1 MKIEINKSAKRVLSI
16 ALSLAMVIGT
26 LFTANVGTGIVANAQ
41 TAPIAEGTIDLLE
54 FGDYLIN
61 DLGSTSKWYDTKL
74 ADNGETGDSWDNA
87 IIIDSAEELVYLCK
101 GSGDDTKGKYY
112 KVADGLAGFNLASNN
127 LDIDGTLADNMDAI
141 IAAGKNHAGGTPGFQ
156 GHFDGNGATV
166 YGAWTNNTSVSTY
179 AGLFTC
185 TKGEVTIKNIH
196 VNKAHFTGK
205 NAVGGIIGYHAAD
218 SMCTVTVENCSVTDS
233 YLEVTT
239 TGWATA
245 IGGIIGWANSA
256 PSWKEADKGV
266 DGNGDGDMVDTIY
279 VNVAYNVKN
288 CFVDLDEQYFISAAE
303 GDTASSTI
311 RTCHGGVVGGA
322 GSNAVMVSDCIV
334 LGVTPYS
341 TSVYT
346 GNDVQHTGGASH
358 FKNVY
363 TDQATGQIQINYNT
377 GWAHYI
383 QDFSSVVFQL
393 TPAQMQGSAAV
404 SNMNLAWF
412 AVWKPGA
419 EGEYPTFVK
428 PGEESG
434 VSFWTG
440 TADAGF
446 AGGTGTKD
454 DPFIIETADQ
464 LYRALSTVTYTTSTS
479 GDLAVE
485 TAESVAGGTQT
496 DRIFKQ
502 GSTTVYAPVYTPYYY
517 KVADTVDAFY
527 LNNVYGNETLSGA
540 KAMVAAGTAKGWKPG
555 KSFVG
560 HLDGNGVTIYGMYSS
575 TGQGLI
581 YKLDGSSTVKNINF
595 NACYASGTGNSA
607 LLTTNLG
614 TYNNDSTRI
623 KVSNISVRNSYIGTT
638 RAITLTAR
646 TDSSGCYDHAPGPAG
661 IVSTNSTPENITI
674 SNCLYDGI
682 SCERA
687 IGASSEASIDMMGGI
702 YSGASSANNFTLSGC
717 VSFGAPAVNEVY
729 VSGKEVFYNRYDK
742 NGGFEVYFYSSY
754 SDMPLNAITTTYPN
768 KYDKLKD
775 ITRIEAKDAYEM
787 FDMPKLSWGNWT
799 IVTEGDRTFP
809 MPTVNTAE
817 QSIASYIELVGK
829 GQNNY
834 AGVGP
839 YAYGSNPY
847 TYLLKGAGTEE
858 DPYIIETDI
867 QLARAIATGGMN
879 LYDKLYYKL
888 GCDIDLS
895 AAPWITQ
902 ETRETGGIY
911 YTYTP
916 FGGTLDG
923 DGHTITGLS
932 AGDEA
937 SAGLIPVLAG
947 GTVKNLHVRD
957 ACVVANG
964 EDSEDMFTGD
974 YEGFY
979 TAAYAGAIV
988 GKVVSGSIIDCSA
1001 ENAEVSCND
1010 QYASDYNGG
1019 VFVWGYHDDLTDT
1032 SFGLI
1037 ENCYFI
1043 NEDTAVYATSNA
1055 NGDLE
1060 VLSADEIK
1068 AQITAGETDIWYIGG
1083 KEGSLPRLVAQAE
1096 KMDCVDVDGDG
1107 IGSEYTPSDLTSL
1120 KNRLLRKSA
1129 YANIYGD
1136 VSRDGIINIADLAV
1150 LQRTI
1155 TEDYGSTL
1163 SDSFFA
1169 NLQLGNISIY
1179 YGENDNYDAARKIE
1193 LSLEKLTGADV
1204 KKVVV
1209 DDSVAW
1215 GSSSDANA
1223 TYVHQNDYAWVSGA
1237 LYTPN
1242 GDGYTEITN
1251 SAQKAKY
1258 ALDGEL
1264 EIVVGNIANTDY
1276 ATNNAATA
1284 ENTYA
1289 VTYDKGNKVVWLQGE
1304 NFTAVEQAA
1313 INFTQGCSLQGDT
1326 VYTCGSTVLSDE
1338 KKPITVKL
1346 DTNYDGVLDADTV
1359 LYYAWG
1365 DEFDEDTLNTYNWEH
1380 NTQQSEGQNG
1390 SDNSYNNQ
1398 EIAPVKDLSKVITVT
1413 NGRLSMKR
1421 GHDSSLGSDVSYNG
1435 VVGSVALDVTPGEF
1449 NGYYQNGVNA
1459 IDTNG
1464 SDKYFSSGKII
1475 TERGMLYKQGY
1486 IEFQGQLPADGHAF
1500 PAWWLMGRPAQ
1511 SATNTG
1517 YDNSLYGK
1525 VYKYNTNWDGVSN
1538 AWDED
1543 NLDTYKYQ
1551 IPSAIYEIDMIE
1563 VMQHSD
1569 RHQNKKESG
1578 WLDVYG
1584 SYYDDSYKTRTT
1596 AVNLYYLNS
1605 TIHKW
1610 WSNGVDNQDTADTSD
1625 DRLWI
1630 ADWDNYKVVGNIT
1643 NDAFKTTSTAGSWI
1657 HNIGSTQYD
1666 FGTATQTKG
1675 LISQDTYWNT
1685 NDFQEKAHNN
1695 LTQTRRYGFSWNTDG
1710 VSGFEATLY
1719 IYNADGSLM
1728 TTVPIASGMSELN
1741 AFLDKDKNTE
1751 ANGAIGSNANIYS
1764 DAKVFNQYMYILFDN
1779 KYYSSND
1786 NSVTNGSALQFTD
1799 LLTCAGLKS
1808 LEIDYVRVYQEDGF
1822 RDIVTPE
1829 TENFNNN
1836 NHFGYN

>member
-26 LFTANVGTGIVANAQ
+26 LFTANVGTNITANAE
-41 TAPIAEGTIDLLE
+41 TPIAEGTIDLLE
-54 FGDYLIN
+54 FGTYLT
-61 DLGSTSKWYDTKL
+61 DMGSSSTFYDDKL
-74 ADNGETGDSWDNA
+74 ADNGETGDSWANA

-101 GSGDDTKGKYY
+101 GSGDDTDGKYY
-112 KVADGLAGFNLASNN
+112 KVADGLAGFNLVNN
-127 LDIDGTLADNMDAI
+127 NFDIDGTLADNIDVI
-141 IAAGKNHAGGTPGFQ
+141 KAAGKNHAGGTPGFQ

-166 YGAWTNNTSVSTY
+166 YGAWTNHNEGYISTY

-185 TKGEVTIKNIH
+185 TKGEVTIKNVN
-196 VNKAHFTGK
+196 VNKAHFT
-205 NAVGGIIGYHAAD
+205 ATTAAGGIVGYYKGEGNYANN
-218 SMCTVTVENCSVTDS
+218 TTLTIENCSVTDS
-233 YLEVTT
+233 YLEVNSSAY
-239 TGWATA
+239 GRGLGA
-245 IGGIIGWANSA
+245 IVGRVDC
-256 PSWKEADKGV
+256 PSGYTDTNDE
-266 DGNGDGDMVDTIY
+266 DGDSNTTETLY
-279 VNVAYNVKN
+279 VNNKIN
-288 CFVDLDEQYFISAAE
+288 ITSCFVDLDEEYFVSVNE
-303 GDTASSTI
+303 GVST
-311 RTCHGGVVGGA
+311 TGDQVCHGGVVGVA
-322 GSNAVMVSDCIV
+322 GTNALAVSDCIV
-334 LGVTPYS
+334 LGVTPYATTIS
-341 TSVYT
+341 TDK
-346 GNDVQHTGGASH
+346 NNIQHSGLESH
-358 FKNVY
+358 FNNVY
-363 TDQATGQIQINYNT
+363 TDTGALQAAIGGTLGTRNFTNKIFI
-377 GWAHYI
+377 
-383 QDFSSVVFQL
+383 L
-393 TPAQMQGSAAV
+393 TPDQMKGDAAV
-404 SNMNLAWF
+404 NNMNLAWF
-412 AVWKPGA
+412 SGWIPG
-419 EGEYPTFVK
+419 EDGEYPTINQT
-428 PGEESG
+428 GEESG

-440 TADAGF
+440 AAASEF

-454 DPFIIETADQ
+454 DPFIIKTADQ

-517 KVADTVDAFY
+517 KVADTVEAFY
-527 LNNVYGNETLSGA
+527 LNNVYGNETLAGA
-540 KAMVAAGTAKGWKPG
+540 KAMGASATKKDWKPG

-575 TGQGLI
+575 TGQGLV

-614 TYNNDSTRI
+614 TYTNDSTRI
-623 KVSNISVRNSYIGTT
+623 NVSNISVRNSYIGTT

-646 TDSSGCYDHAPGPAG
+646 TDTSGCYDHAPGPAG
-661 IVSTNSTPENITI
+661 IVSTQSTPENITI

-687 IGASSEASIDMMGGI
+687 IGAGSEATIDMMGGI

-717 VSFGAPAVNEVY
+717 VSLGAPAVNEVY
-729 VSGKEVFYNRYDK
+729 VSGKEAFYNRYDK
-742 NGGFEVYFYSSY
+742 NQGFEVFFYNSY
-754 SDMPLNAITTTYPN
+754 SDMPLNEITTTYPN
-768 KYDKLKD
+768 KYDKLAD
-775 ITRIEAKDAYEM
+775 ITRLEEKDAYEM
-787 FDMPKLSWGNWT
+787 YDMPKLSWNEWT
-799 IVTEGDRTFP
+799 LVTLDGRTFP

-817 QSIASYIELVGK
+817 QIVASYVELVGK

-858 DPYIIETDI
+858 DPYIIETDV

-895 AAPWITQ
+895 AGSWITQ
-902 ETRETGGIY
+902 ETRSTGGIY

-932 AGDEA
+932 AGDSV

-957 ACVVANG
+957 ASVVSN
-964 EDSEDMFTGD
+964 E
-974 YEGFY
+974 
-979 TAAYAGAIV
+979 YAGVIV
-988 GKVVSGSIIDCSA
+988 GMIDPDTAGTIIDCSV
-1001 ENAEVSCND
+1001 ENAKVS
-1010 QYASDYNGG
+1010 AGG
-1019 VFVWGYHDDLTDT
+1019 GFPEKVYIVGYHDDVTDYEY
-1032 SFGLI
+1032 GLI

-1043 NEDTAVYATSNA
+1043 GTNGTYYFDEFDDVSN
-1055 NGDLE
+1055 GGKDI
-1060 VLSADEIK
+1060 DELK
-1068 AQITAGETDIWYIGG
+1068 AQIINGETTEWYIGG
-1083 KEGSLPRLVAQAE
+1083 NAGSLPRLVAQAE

-1107 IGSEYTPSDLTSL
+1107 IGNEYTPNDLTAL
-1120 KNRLLRKSA
+1120 RNKLLRKSA

-1136 VSRDGIINIADLAV
+1136 VSRDGTINIADLAV

-1155 TEDYGSTL
+1155 GDNYGESI

-1169 NLQLGNISIY
+1169 NVQAGNIKIY
-1179 YGENDNYDAARKIE
+1179 YGENDNYDAARKVE
-1193 LSLEKLTGADV
+1193 LYLEKLTGADV

-1215 GSSSDANA
+1215 GSNSDANA
-1223 TYVHQNDYAWVSGA
+1223 TYVHQNDYAWLNSA
-1237 LYTPN
+1237 LYYPI
-1242 GDGYTEITN
+1242 GDSYGEITD

-1264 EIVVGNIANTDY
+1264 EIVVGNIAGTDY
-1276 ATNNAATA
+1276 ATNNTATA
-1284 ENTYA
+1284 TNTYA
-1289 VTYDKGNKVVWLQGE
+1289 VTYDKDSKVVWLQGE

-1365 DEFDEDTLNTYNWEH
+1365 DEFEGDYATDGATINTHNWQH
-1380 NTQQSEGQNG
+1380 NTQQSEAQNG
-1390 SDNSYNNQ
+1390 EQSNYLNL
-1398 EIAPVKDLSKVITVT
+1398 EIAPVKDLGKVIVIE

-1421 GHDSSLGSDVSYNG
+1421 GYDSSLGTSTNG
-1435 VVGSVALDVTPGEF
+1435 YVALDVEPGEF
-1449 NGYYQNGVNA
+1449 NGYRQDGVNA
-1459 IDTNG
+1459 IDADG
-1464 SDKYFSSGKII
+1464 SDKYFSSGKVT

-1486 IEFQGQLPADGHAF
+1486 LEIEGQFPADGHAF
-1500 PAWWLMGRPAQ
+1500 PAWWLMGRPSMSQ
-1511 SATNTG
+1511 TNNG

-1538 AWDED
+1538 VWDKT
-1543 NLDTYKYQ
+1543 NLNTYKYQ

-1563 VMQHSD
+1563 VMQAASRVSGRQFSWSSGITD
-1569 RHQNKKESG
+1569 RE
-1578 WLDVYG
+1578 
-1584 SYYDDSYKTRTT
+1584 KTWKT
-1596 AVNLYYLNS
+1596 AVGWYGINT

-1610 WSNGVDNQDTADTSD
+1610 WNNGVDSD
-1625 DRLWI
+1625 ANLLYI
-1630 ADWDNYKVVGNIT
+1630 HDWDNYQVLGGIT
-1643 NDAFKTTSTAGSWI
+1643 NDAFSTTSAAGSWI
-1657 HNIGSTQYD
+1657 HNPGSTLMD
-1666 FGTATQTKG
+1666 FGSTSNCASVSESARDDLQK
-1675 LISQDTYWNT
+1675 S
-1685 NDFQEKAHNN
+1685 
-1695 LTQTRRYGFSWNTDG
+1695 RRYGFSWYTDAET
-1710 VSGFEATLY
+1710 GFEATLY
-1719 IYNADGSLM
+1719 VYNDDGSVRQTL
-1728 TTVPIASGMSELN
+1728 PIASGASIGAM
-1741 AFLDKDKNTE
+1741 KDDNGNTE

-1764 DAKVFNQYMYILFDN
+1764 DAKVFNQYMYVLLDN
-1779 KYYSSND
+1779 KYYSANEAYD
-1786 NSVTNGSALQFTD
+1786 GGATVFTD
-1799 LLTCAGLKS
+1799 LLTAAGLTS
-1808 LEIDYVRVYQEDGF
+1808 LEIEYVRVYQQDGE
-1822 RDIVTPE
+1822 RDIVTQE

>member
-540 KAMVAAGTAKGWKPG
+540 KAMVAAGTAKDWKPG

-932 AGDEA
+932 AGDDA
-937 SAGLIPVLAG
+937 SAGLIPVLEG
-947 GTVKNLHVRD
+947 GTVKNLHLRD
-957 ACVVANG
+957 VNVVSG
-964 EDSEDMFTGD
+964 T
-974 YEGFY
+974 
-979 TAAYAGAIV
+979 YAGALVGWMYGGSVTNCSVEDAVISSAGGYSDGLYIV
-988 GKVVSGSIIDCSA
+988 YNDDTWTPDEYGTITNSYYIGKDGDG
-1001 ENAEVSCND
+1001 ND
-1010 QYASDYNGG
+1010 VTIYI
-1019 VFVWGYHDDLTDT
+1019 TDH
-1032 SFGLI
+1032 
-1037 ENCYFI
+1037 
-1043 NEDTAVYATSNA
+1043 NEDDGVVKAT
-1055 NGDLE
+1055 
-1060 VLSADEIK
+1060 ADEIK

-1083 KEGSLPRLVAQAE
+1083 KEGSLPRLKAMAE

-1107 IGSEYTPSDLTSL
+1107 IGNEYTPSDLSSL
-1120 KNRLLRKSA
+1120 RSKLLRKSA

-1136 VSRDGIINIADLAV
+1136 VSRDGTINIADLAV

-1155 TEDYGSTL
+1155 GDNYGESI

-1169 NLQLGNISIY
+1169 NVQAGNIKIY
-1179 YGENDNYDAARKIE
+1179 YGENDNYDAARKVE
-1193 LSLEKLTGADV
+1193 LYLEKLTGADV
-1204 KKVVV
+1204 EKVVV
-1209 DDSVAW
+1209 DDVVAW
-1215 GSSSDANA
+1215 GSNSDATG
-1223 TYVHQNDYAWVSGA
+1223 TYVHQNDYAWLNGA
-1237 LYTPN
+1237 LYYPI
-1242 GDGYTEITN
+1242 GDAYGEITD

-1276 ATNNAATA
+1276 ATNNVATA
-1284 ENTYA
+1284 ANTYA
-1289 VTYDKGNKVVWLQGE
+1289 VTYDKENKVVWLQGE

-1313 INFTQGCSLQGDT
+1313 INFTQGCSVQGDT

-1365 DEFDEDTLNTYNWEH
+1365 DEFDGDYATDGATINTHNWQH
-1380 NTQQSEGQNG
+1380 NSQQSEAQNG
-1390 SDNSYNNQ
+1390 EQSNYLNQ
-1398 EIAPVKDLSKVITVT
+1398 EIAPVKDLGKVIVIE

-1421 GHDSSLGSDVSYNG
+1421 GYDSSLGTSTNG
-1435 VVGSVALDVTPGEF
+1435 YVALDVEPGEF
-1449 NGYYQNGVNA
+1449 SGYRQDGVNA
-1459 IDTNG
+1459 IDADG
-1464 SDKYFSSGKII
+1464 SDKYFSSGKVT

-1486 IEFQGQLPADGHAF
+1486 LEIEGQFPADGHAF
-1500 PAWWLMGRPAQ
+1500 PAWWLMGRPSMTQ
-1511 SATNTG
+1511 TNKG

-1525 VYKYNTNWDGVSN
+1525 VYKYNTNWDGVSDV
-1538 AWDED
+1538 WDKT
-1543 NLDTYKYQ
+1543 NLNTYKYQ

-1563 VMQHSD
+1563 VMQAASRVSGRQFSWSSGITD
-1569 RHQNKKESG
+1569 REKSWK
-1578 WLDVYG
+1578 
-1584 SYYDDSYKTRTT
+1584 T
-1596 AVNLYYLNS
+1596 AVGWYGINT

-1610 WSNGVDNQDTADTSD
+1610 WNNGVDSNAN
-1625 DRLWI
+1625 LLYI
-1630 ADWDNYKVVGNIT
+1630 HDWDNYQVKGGIT
-1643 NDAFKTTSTAGSWI
+1643 NAAFSTTSSEGSWI
-1657 HNIGSTQYD
+1657 HNPGSTLMD
-1666 FGTATQTKG
+1666 FGSTSNCASVSTTARDDLQK
-1675 LISQDTYWNT
+1675 S
-1685 NDFQEKAHNN
+1685 
-1695 LTQTRRYGFSWNTDG
+1695 RRYGFSWYTDAET
-1710 VSGFEATLY
+1710 GFEATLY
-1719 IYNADGSLM
+1719 VYNDNGSVRQTL
-1728 TTVPIASGMSELN
+1728 PIASGASIGAM
-1741 AFLDKDKNTE
+1741 KDKNGKTE

-1764 DAKVFNQYMYILFDN
+1764 DAKVFNQYMYVLLDN
-1779 KYYSSND
+1779 KYYSANEAHD
-1786 NSVTNGSALQFTD
+1786 GGATVFTD
-1799 LLTCAGLKS
+1799 LLTAAGLTS
-1808 LEIDYVRVYQEDGF
+1808 LEIEYVRVYQQDGE
-1822 RDIVTPE
+1822 RDIVTQE

-1836 NHFGYN
+1836 NHFGYK